1 LAINGSTPQAAAVE
15 GIGHVRT
22 FAPGDVARVV
32 ALRRRMFQRSRQ
44 RSAVELERY
53 FRERFLAHAPFDGW
67 ARSVLHEAESGQVD
81 AFLGCMP
88 RLMML
93 GDRPLRVGIATQL
106 MVSPSAP
113 PLVLRRLVEAFM
125 EGGQDLVLS
134 DAANDAARRVTE
146 RFGGFTLV
154 AHSLSWHRSL
164 REARDAAARWATT
177 SRRRALAL
185 LARPAATLADAIAG
199 PPARGPGAPAPGD
212 HVEPFDIIGSVAWMN
227 AVLAHHALRPLYDA
241 EGLAL
246 LLGELER
253 KQELGVLQRLR
264 VRDAHD
270 RSLGWILYY
279 LNPGGTSHVVQVGA
293 RRGEFARVLAQLIA
307 HAWAGG
313 AVALEGRVDPHDV
326 GALARAEC
334 SFSHDGPWVCGW
346 TRDAAVRDAVLRGD
360 IYLSRLECEWWT
372 NF

>member
-1 LAINGSTPQAAAVE
+1 MAINGSTPQAAAVE

-67 ARSVLHEAESGQVD
+67 ARSVLHEAAPGQVD

-134 DAANDAARRVTE
+134 DAANDAARRVSVN
-146 RFGGFTLV
+146 RLDQ
-154 AHSLSWHRSL
+154 
-164 REARDAAARWATT
+164 RDAP
-177 SRRRALAL
+177 SHPGRRHHEL
-185 LARPAATLADAIAG
+185 PAG
-199 PPARGPGAPAPGD
+199 
-212 HVEPFDIIGSVAWMN
+212 
-227 AVLAHHALRPLYDA
+227 
-241 EGLAL
+241 
-246 LLGELER
+246 
-253 KQELGVLQRLR
+253 
-264 VRDAHD
+264 
-270 RSLGWILYY
+270 
-279 LNPGGTSHVVQVGA
+279 
-293 RRGEFARVLAQLIA
+293 
-307 HAWAGG
+307 
-313 AVALEGRVDPHDV
+313 
-326 GALARAEC
+326 
-334 SFSHDGPWVCGW
+334 
-346 TRDAAVRDAVLRGD
+346 
-360 IYLSRLECEWWT
+360 
-372 NF
+372 